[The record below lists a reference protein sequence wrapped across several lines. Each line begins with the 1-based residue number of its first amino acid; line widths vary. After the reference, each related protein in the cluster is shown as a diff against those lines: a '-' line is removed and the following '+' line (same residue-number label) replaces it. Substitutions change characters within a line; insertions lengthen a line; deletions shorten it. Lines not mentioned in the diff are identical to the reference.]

1 MESKFTI
8 DKNITEIDIEYIE
21 GWLKKSYE
29 KGIDNFY
36 GNVKIIKEYFN
47 DGDFLLYRN
56 NGNVDG
62 FLIYSKL
69 DKKVRLEIICIK
81 PDLRHKGVGKKI
93 VLDYI
98 KYFSDMGLL
107 IVEVDNVVTCEGVN
121 LCLST
126 NFIKLNKPNEESMIS
141 FYKPLIDV
149 CRGENW
155 NANRRMILWKKESID
170 SSTIPDSSWSL
181 DFEEDKT
188 PILEYA
194 YKDWWIG
201 IVEDNR
207 VIEYDKVKY
216 FYNVTSKTNGYLYVN
231 KDVFKRC

>member
-21 GWLKKSYE
+21 VWLKKSYE

>member
-8 DKNITEIDIEYIE
+8 DKNITELDIEYIE

-36 GNVKIIKEYFN
+36 GNVKIIKERFN

-62 FLIYSKL
+62 FLTYSKL

-98 KYFSDMGLL
+98 KYFSNMGLL

>member
-36 GNVKIIKEYFN
+36 GNVKIIKECFN

-56 NGNVDG
+56 NGKVDG
-62 FLIYSKL
+62 FLTYSKL

-81 PDLRHKGVGKKI
+81 PDLRHKGVGKKF